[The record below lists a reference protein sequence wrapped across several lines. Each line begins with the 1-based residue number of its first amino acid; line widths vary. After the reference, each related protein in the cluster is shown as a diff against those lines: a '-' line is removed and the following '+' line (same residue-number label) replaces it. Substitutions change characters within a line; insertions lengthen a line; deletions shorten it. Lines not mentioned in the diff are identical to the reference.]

1 MSKMKHIIALII
13 VLTAIAAI
21 IVALPK
27 IIDPKAIEAEQASTE
42 NTTVVDTTAA
52 KIDETP
58 KDTVSFETKFK
69 ENLEVIQETK
79 KRNKIFWTLGRGK
92 TIIVY
97 LLQAQRF
104 IEANGG
110 QVVSMEE
117 LHDNKVYQSARLS
130 LVKPDGDTLKLELQ
144 VSDNIFRSDASVL
157 SIAFQVTSLTP
168 EVIDALNQ
176 LEIPFNLL
184 VTPFGMNETFYPD
197 LDKVKNKEV
206 TLWLTM
212 ESTKLNKSHNK
223 YRPLRIH
230 HTEDQ
235 ISTVISDARKL
246 IPNAQ
251 GIVSKFG
258 EQAVE
263 HKQLLQ
269 AILRPAEKNNLWF
282 LDVTGN
288 KQSKTMDVCK
298 DLDIKCKMA
307 DPYNPEHSSLED
319 YVTQKYREALKS
331 GLSAMIL
338 PLNLETIGYISE
350 LSKKFEKQGT
360 TVVNLSTFISY

>member
-13 VLTAIAAI
+13 VLTVIAAI
-21 IVALPK
+21 VVALPK
-27 IIDPKAIEAEQASTE
+27 IFGTEVVPTKKTVQEETAVDST
-42 NTTVVDTTAA
+42 A
-52 KIDETP
+52 KKTEDIP
-58 KDTVSFETKFK
+58 KDTASFETKFK
-69 ENLEVIQETK
+69 EHMEIIQETK
-79 KRNKIFWTLGRGK
+79 RRSKTYWTLGRGK

-104 IEANGG
+104 IQDNGG
-110 QVVSMEE
+110 QVISMEE
-117 LHDNKVYQSARLS
+117 LHDNKVFQSARLE
-130 LVKPDGDTLKLELQ
+130 LLKPSGDTLKLELQ

-157 SIAFQVTSLTP
+157 SIAFQVTTLTP
-168 EVIDALNQ
+168 ELIEALNQ
-176 LEIPFNLL
+176 LDFPFNLL
-184 VTPFGMNETFYPD
+184 VMPFGMSETFYPD

-212 ESTKLNKSHNK
+212 ESSKLNKSHNK

-235 ISTVISDARKL
+235 IETVVSDAKKL

-251 GIVSKFG
+251 GMVTKFG

-269 AILRPAEKNNLWF
+269 AILRPAEKNKLWF
-282 LDVTGN
+282 LDITGN
-288 KQSKTMDVCK
+288 KQSKIMDACK
-298 DLDIKCKMA
+298 DFKIKCKIA
-307 DPYNPEHSSLED
+307 AAYNPENSSLED
-319 YVTQKYREALKS
+319 YVMQKHREAIKS
-331 GLSAMIL
+331 GLAAMIL
-338 PLNLETIGYISE
+338 PLNMETIGYVSE